1 MDIQWQIIAP
11 VILLQLILVV
21 IALVSLAKAEA
32 VRGSKL
38 LWVII
43 ILFGSIIGSIVYFV
57 AGRKEDGA

>member
-1 MDIQWQIIAP
+1 MGIQWQLIAP

-32 VRGSKL
+32 ETIRGSKL

-43 ILFGSIIGSIVYFV
+43 ILFGNILGSIVYFV
-57 AGRKEDGA
+57 AGRRD

>member
-1 MDIQWQIIAP
+1 MGIQWQLIAP

-32 VRGSKL
+32 ETIRGSKL

-43 ILFGSIIGSIVYFV
+43 ILFGNILGSNVYFV
-57 AGRKEDGA
+57 AGRRD

>member
-1 MDIQWQIIAP
+1 MGIQWQRIAP

-32 VRGSKL
+32 ETIRGSKL

-43 ILFGSIIGSIVYFV
+43 ILFGNILGSIVYFV
-57 AGRKEDGA
+57 AGRRD